1 MLYSYDV
8 KEELSNF
15 NNWKN
20 DELLKSEFLGY
31 ILTGN
36 TVSDGKY
43 IEFVTENDYNIE
55 RFFKILFNLKIE
67 YEPETRGK
75 CFVARIS
82 NSDIQDIFSGF
93 AANLKDDVK
102 KTILR
107 GSFLGAG
114 SCTDPE
120 KSYHLEIIFG
130 DEKNANYIS
139 NLAKDYGVEF
149 KNIKYKDKF
158 MLYIKE
164 AEQVSTFL
172 ACIGANKAVLKL
184 EDIRVFKEMKNNV
197 NRMVN
202 CETANLNKT
211 VNAAVSQ
218 IEDIKFLQKMNKL
231 EELGPEV
238 REVAYLRVEHPESS
252 LKELGEMLSEPIGK
266 SGINHRL
273 KKIQNLAEEIRGGK

>member
-1 MLYSYDV
+1 MSYSYDV

-93 AANLKDDVK
+93 ATNLKDDVK

-164 AEQVSTFL
+164 ADQVSTFL

>member
-1 MLYSYDV
+1 MSYSYDV

-93 AANLKDDVK
+93 ATNLKDDVK

-164 AEQVSTFL
+164 ADQVSTFL

-184 EDIRVFKEMKNNV
+184 EDIRVFKKMKNNV

-252 LKELGEMLSEPIGK
+252 LKELGEMLSEHIGK